1 MAGKVSNSPDERRL
15 GLASGVAEVQNQR
28 KVAVVDSDTGDIN
41 DARDALL
48 VDSQRLFAMP
58 VSIGVDVL

>member
-1 MAGKVSNSPDERRL
+1 M
-15 GLASGVAEVQNQR
+15 
-28 KVAVVDSDTGDIN
+28 DSDTGDIN

-58 VSIGVDVL
+58 GFIGVDVPWTLQIIGTFFLCGRLFIGGGRDV